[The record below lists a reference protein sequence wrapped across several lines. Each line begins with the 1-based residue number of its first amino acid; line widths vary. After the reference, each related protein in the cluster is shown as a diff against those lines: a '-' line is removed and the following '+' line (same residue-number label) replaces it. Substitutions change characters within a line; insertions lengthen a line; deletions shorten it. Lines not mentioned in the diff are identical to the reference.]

1 SIIMET
7 LPTELVDTIV
17 SWLDLRDVCALRLTG
32 RTISSHLSTAAI
44 LRRFFSS
51 KRLEMTKAPLEQLV
65 HFTQPGQVG
74 LWLQRLTLYDCVERT
89 EQSGANFDATEL
101 LAQAFANIRDRP
113 ASHRGDQLSLSIS
126 LEVDNFSTWDRDVT
140 ARVFHATISAI
151 ARTEIPIQELD
162 IFGDA
167 YLHDHHFKNGQCSLA
182 FSDIALALSRHRTPL
197 ATSLRNCTKFCL
209 SLGHSTRGF
218 NFECSIRD
226 LRLPLTVNE
235 ARQNIQSLCDLLT
248 MCPFL
253 EELHLVWEDDDFEE
267 TDACREEREFFNPIG
282 ISCAFANLKRCKLQ
296 DLDAS
301 ENPIMTFFRR
311 SPRLLELTLDGL
323 IMMPGDFSHLFHLLS
338 TAMPDLG
345 LLRLRGLDD
354 DLGSL
359 YFFHE
364 PKESTWGRRPGAALH
379 GISRKGSDARRL
391 VVPTNRR

>member
-1 SIIMET
+1 MET

-32 RTISSHLSTAAI
+32 QAA
-44 LRRFFSS
+44 
-51 KRLEMTKAPLEQLV
+51 LEQLV
-65 HFTQPGQVG
+65 RFTQPGQVG
-74 LWLQRLTLYDCVERT
+74 LWLQRLTLYDCIERT
-89 EQSGANFDATEL
+89 EQSDSDFDATEL

-113 ASHRGDQLSLSIS
+113 ASHRGNQLSLSIS

-218 NFECSIRD
+218 NFECSVRD
-226 LRLPLTVNE
+226 LRLPLTANE

-267 TDACREEREFFNPIG
+267 TDACREEREFFNQIG
-282 ISCAFANLKRCKLQ
+282 ISCAFADLKRYELQ

-323 IMMPGDFSHLFHLLS
+323 IAHYWENPS
-338 TAMPDLG
+338 
-345 LLRLRGLDD
+345 LLRRATFQRRVLNFISGDEPRDGVGPALDPTIFNGAEDDTRIYIMHPRRELSPKNPFLANYDGKFAELR
-354 DLGSL
+354 DLPNVRL
-359 YFFHE
+359 L
-364 PKESTWGRRPGAALH
+364 PGAPTA
-379 GISRKGSDARRL
+379 ARM
-391 VVPTNRR
+391 